1 MFNEVAIRNNKKIA
15 YHKDQL
21 GKKEIT
27 SKKPKDK
34 PDVKKKITQLK

>member
-1 MFNEVAIRNNKKIA
+1 MRNNKKIA

-27 SKKPKDK
+27 GKKPKDK